1 MTKGKKGAIIFL
13 WILNILNLLAGF
25 VSQFKI
31 LLGKD
36 ITSIIPIS
44 APLSV
49 NQIMM
54 VNFMTLVLI
63 MVLITVILTYLV
75 TDIPYSPLEI
85 LENFSPLFL
94 IPSVI
99 VMILGIVNAIRADI
113 AADKIWLIVC
123 MIIYILIS
131 IIEISCLLTV
141 KQDAEE

>member
-1 MTKGKKGAIIFL
+1 MTTSKKGAIIFL
-13 WILNILNLLAGF
+13 WILNILNVLAGF
-25 VSQFKI
+25 ISQFKI

-36 ITSIIPIS
+36 ITSIIPIN

-49 NQIMM
+49 NQIVL
-54 VNFMTLVLI
+54 VNFMAVLI
-63 MVLITVILTYLV
+63 AVILTYLV

-94 IPSVI
+94 IPSGVAA
-99 VMILGIVNAIRADI
+99 ILGIVNAIKADI
-113 AADKIWLIVC
+113 AADKIWLIAC

-141 KQDAEE
+141 KQDAE

>member
-1 MTKGKKGAIIFL
+1 MTTSKKGAIIFL
-13 WILNILNLLAGF
+13 WILNILNVLAGF
-25 VSQFKI
+25 ISQFEI

-36 ITSIIPIS
+36 ITSIIPIN

-49 NQIMM
+49 NQI
-54 VNFMTLVLI
+54 V
-63 MVLITVILTYLV
+63 LTYLV

-94 IPSVI
+94 IPSGVAA
-99 VMILGIVNAIRADI
+99 ILGIVNAIKADI
-113 AADKIWLIVC
+113 AADKIWLIAC

>member
-1 MTKGKKGAIIFL
+1 MTTGKKGAIIFL

-54 VNFMTLVLI
+54 VNFMALVVI
-63 MVLITVILTYLV
+63 IVLITVILTYLV
-75 TDIPYSPLEI
+75 TDIPYSPIEI

-94 IPSVI
+94 IPNVI
-99 VMILGIVNAIRADI
+99 VAILGIVNAIRADI

-123 MIIYILIS
+123 MIIYLLIS

-141 KQDAEE
+141 KQDAE